1 MVLYNLAHFNHHEG
15 LFLARNGLRT
25 YYKLVAWKLS
35 LDNNNR
41 ETSMSVNKVI
51 LVGRLGKDPEVRK
64 MTNGEFVTNA
74 TLATSE
80 NWKDK
85 SGEKQ
90 EKTEWHNLVFY
101 RRLAEIAGEY
111 LKKGSQIYV
120 EGKLQTRKWQ
130 DKEGKDR
137 YNTEIVVN
145 EMTMIGGKSASQHEQ
160 KSSQSGGLKD
170 DDLDIP
176 FGDNV
181 SPKIASAF
189 DDKDYPF

>member
-1 MVLYNLAHFNHHEG
+1 
-15 LFLARNGLRT
+15 
-25 YYKLVAWKLS
+25 
-35 LDNNNR
+35 
-41 ETSMSVNKVI
+41 MSVNKVI
-51 LVGRLGKDPEVRK
+51 LVGRLGKDPETRY
-64 MTNGEFVTNA
+64 MTNGEAVTNA

-130 DKEGKDR
+130 TKEGQDR
-137 YNTEIVVN
+137 YTTEIIVN
-145 EMTMIGGKSASQHEQ
+145 EMQMLGGKSTGGSFEVMEN
-160 KSSQSGGLKD
+160 QSAPARSAAPARPAPAAPSTGSGQGRSFDNFD
-170 DDLDIP
+170 DDIP
-176 FGDNV
+176 F
-181 SPKIASAF
+181 
-189 DDKDYPF
+189 

>member
-1 MVLYNLAHFNHHEG
+1 
-15 LFLARNGLRT
+15 
-25 YYKLVAWKLS
+25 
-35 LDNNNR
+35 
-41 ETSMSVNKVI
+41 MSVNKVI
-51 LVGRLGKDPEVRK
+51 LIGRLGKDPETRY
-64 MTNGEFVTNA
+64 MTSGEAVTNA

-137 YNTEIVVN
+137 YTTEIVVN
-145 EMTMIGGKSASQHEQ
+145 EMQMLGSKSGGAGSFEVEDRPARSGGGSSASSSAPKSAPAGKSNFDNF
-160 KSSQSGGLKD
+160 D
-170 DDLDIP
+170 DDIP
-176 FGDNV
+176 
-181 SPKIASAF
+181 
-189 DDKDYPF
+189 

>member
-1 MVLYNLAHFNHHEG
+1 
-15 LFLARNGLRT
+15 
-25 YYKLVAWKLS
+25 
-35 LDNNNR
+35 
-41 ETSMSVNKVI
+41 MSVNKVI
-51 LVGRLGKDPEVRK
+51 LVGRLGKDPETRY
-64 MTNGEFVTNA
+64 MTSGEAVTNA

-111 LKKGSQIYV
+111 LKKGSQVYV

-137 YNTEIVVN
+137 YTTEIIVN
-145 EMTMIGGKSASQHEQ
+145 EMTMLGGKSTGGNFEVVENQASATRAAAPAAKAASAA
-160 KSSQSGGLKD
+160 KSIDNFD
-170 DDLDIP
+170 DDIP
-176 FGDNV
+176 F
-181 SPKIASAF
+181 
-189 DDKDYPF
+189 